1 MPPDPVLYRLIAE
14 IGEKV
19 GALTANV
26 EAFGEAAERCGNKID
41 VINQHISGLLDLPE
55 RMEHVERD
63 VQEFRDLENRGL
75 GALAMAGLIG
85 GGVATGIIAVLE
97 KWFGGPGS

>member
-19 GALTANV
+19 GGLTATV
-26 EAFGEAAERCGNKID
+26 EAIGEAAERRESKID
-41 VINQHISGLLDLPE
+41 AINQHVSGLLDLPD
-55 RMEHVERD
+55 RMEHVEQG
-63 VQEFRDLENRGL
+63 VQEFRDLKNRGL

-97 KWFGGPGS
+97 KWFGGSS

>member
-19 GALTANV
+19 GALTAKV
-26 EAFGEAAERCGNKID
+26 EAFGEAAERRESKID
-41 VINQHISGLLDLPE
+41 AINQHVSGLLDLPE

-63 VQEFRDLENRGL
+63 VQEFRDLKNRGL